1 VRAGE
6 LGTDGRP
13 NEALSPDNSGANGL
27 PFEALFAARDAL
39 FGPILVAQSGELC
52 ARWSRRPRLRDTIR
66 RRSPTGAGPA
76 DWHFFTI
83 DVESAAFH
91 DYDPQEDVHH
101 VKKWT
106 PARGYEAST
115 RSITT

>member
-39 FGPILVAQSGELC
+39 FGPILVAQSGELVRQVVE
-52 ARWSRRPRLRDTIR
+52 AAPALRHDPRQVSAGRRP
-66 RRSPTGAGPA
+66 G
-76 DWHFFTI
+76 
-83 DVESAAFH
+83 
-91 DYDPQEDVHH
+91 
-101 VKKWT
+101 
-106 PARGYEAST
+106 
-115 RSITT
+115 

>member
-1 VRAGE
+1 MRAGE
-6 LGTDGRP
+6 LGTNWRP
-13 NEALSPDNSGANGL
+13 NEALSPDNRGANGL

-66 RRSPTGAGPA
+66 RRSRPGAGPA
-76 DWHFFTI
+76 DWHLFTI
-83 DVESAAFH
+83 DVEGAAFH
-91 DYDPQEDVHH
+91 EDPQEDVHH